1 MQAQKVDWEVLYS
14 LLGYRFRSVLLL
26 YQVFTHRSYLNEN
39 RHRVLSQSYERLE
52 FIGDRVVNLIACEKL
67 YLKFPS
73 ASEGELTTY
82 MPLLTSN
89 EKLSEIGDRLQLGE
103 YLLLSNGEER
113 RGARSD
119 DYILACVFEA
129 LMGAVFIDCGY
140 NYATVKGI
148 LEKHLFSRLEMD
160 AISKDATAKFDPK
173 SILQTIAQE
182 KFGQT
187 PQYNVLKKV
196 GAEDSVEWT
205 VGVSLAGLLI
215 ERGKGRSK
223 REASKIAAK
232 NALQNTENLTI
243 NVPAGISKAPDI
255 FKDLQFGIRDS
266 DFVKK
271 GRR

>member
-1 MQAQKVDWEVLYS
+1 METKMDWEDLYS

-52 FIGDRVVNLIACEKL
+52 FIGDRVVNLIACDKL
-67 YLKFPS
+67 YAKFPS
-73 ASEGELTTY
+73 APEGELTDY

-89 EKLSEIGDRLQLGE
+89 EKLSKIGERLQLGQ

-113 RGARSD
+113 RGARAD

-140 NYATVKGI
+140 DYAVVKGL

-160 AISKDATAKFDPK
+160 AISKEAVAKFDPK

-196 GAEDSVEWT
+196 VNDEALEWT
-205 VGVSLAGLLI
+205 VGVSVAGLLI

-223 REASKIAAK
+223 REASKVAAK
-232 NALQNTENLTI
+232 NALQNTQNLTI
-243 NVPAGISKAPDI
+243 NLPVGIKKAPDI
-255 FKDLQFGIRDS
+255 FEDLQIGIRDS
-266 DFVKK
+266 DFTK
-271 GRR
+271 RRK